1 MSPFKTFAIA
11 AASAAVLA
19 AGLAEAPA
27 MAQNPER
34 GGFRGP
40 GASFDLGSI
49 NNARVSTAQ
58 QTLGAQGFFK
68 ARSMQVNGRQYD
80 LWYNSGFRNSCVG
93 FTSMNGW
100 VRDARDFRDAE
111 CGMDGGPGG
120 GGPGWGGG
128 PGGGGFNTRSLEG
141 LRVDSAKAMLRDRGF
156 SAARSIR
163 VDGRQYDLWWSGRTC
178 VGFASYNGRVTD
190 ARNFRDGEC
199 GGVGGGGPGWGGG
212 GPGGRFDAR
221 DLEGLGVDSAKDML
235 RRQDFSFA
243 RSARFDGRQYDLW
256 YSREYRNGCVGFT
269 SYNGRVTSARSFDE
283 RECDY
288 Y

>member
-1 MSPFKTFAIA
+1 MA

-19 AGLAEAPA
+19 GAPA
-27 MAQNPER
+27 VAQNPER
-34 GGFRGP
+34 GRPP

-68 ARSMQVNGRQYD
+68 ARSTEMNGRQYD

-111 CGMDGGPGG
+111 CGMGGGQGGGQGWGNGGPGG
-120 GGPGWGGG
+120 GS
-128 PGGGGFNTRSLEG
+128 GGFNTRSLEG
-141 LRVDSAKAMLRDRGF
+141 LRVDSAKATLRDRGF
-156 SAARSIR
+156 NYVRASRI
-163 VDGRQYDLWWSGRTC
+163 DGQQYDMWSNNRTC
-178 VGFASYNGRVTD
+178 VGFTSYNGRVSN
-190 ARNFRDGEC
+190 ARSFRDGDC
-199 GGVGGGGPGWGGG
+199 AGQGGGGGWG
-212 GPGGRFDAR
+212 GGRFDAR
-221 DLEGLGVDSAKDML
+221 DLEGLGVDSAKDTL

-243 RSARFDGRQYDLW
+243 RSLRFEGRQYDLW
-256 YSREYRNGCVGFT
+256 YNRDYRNACVGFA

-283 RECDY
+283 GQCY
-288 Y
+288 

>member
-19 AGLAEAPA
+19 GAPA
-27 MAQNPER
+27 MAQGPQDAR
-34 GGFRGP
+34 GRGP
-40 GASFDLGSI
+40 AASFDLMTI
-49 NNARVSTAQ
+49 NNARVNTAQ

-111 CGMDGGPGG
+111 CGFGNGSGG
-120 GGPGWGGG
+120 GGGWGNG
-128 PGGGGFNTRSLEG
+128 PGGGGGFNTRSLEG
-141 LRVDSAKAMLRDRGF
+141 LRVDSAKATLRDRGF
-156 SAARSIR
+156 NFVRASRI
-163 VDGRQYDLWWSGRTC
+163 DGQQYDMWSSGRTC
-178 VGFASYNGRVTD
+178 VGFASYNGRVTN
-190 ARNFRDGEC
+190 ARSFRDDDC
-199 GGVGGGGPGWGGG
+199 GAYGGGQGGGWG
-212 GPGGRFDAR
+212 RFNAR
-221 DLEGLGVDSAKDML
+221 DLEGLSVDSAKDML

-243 RSARFDGRQYDLW
+243 RSTRFDNRQYDLW
-256 YSREYRNGCVGFT
+256 YSGRSRSGCVGFT
-269 SYNGRVTSARSFDE
+269 SYNGRVTNARSFDE